1 MFKLLIITV
10 LGILMYQMVSCDPER
25 YLCRRQVVVSY
36 TENVVK
42 PMNDYGNFAK
52 YFTNLGIS
60 AGNKTVTKT
69 KMQEEEICCPG
80 YEKFP
85 DGLCGPVET
94 TTDTATTISTS
105 TSEEPDSTTSTESNE
120 GDSSS
125 PSSLINPAKH
135 SKAERI
141 KNSHK
146 HLTLGI
152 IFGVLALI
160 IAIATV
166 ITWQIRKRRNVS
178 IAEDLQ
184 VKFDAEMQRAL
195 L

>member
-10 LGILMYQMVSCDPER
+10 LGISMYQMVSCDAER
-25 YLCRRQVVVSY
+25 FLCRRQVVVSY

-52 YFTNLGIS
+52 YFTNLGIP

-69 KMQEEEICCPG
+69 KMEEEETCCPG

-94 TTDTATTISTS
+94 TTNTETTISTS

-135 SKAERI
+135 SKAETK

-160 IAIATV
+160 IGIATV

-178 IAEDLQ
+178 IAEDQQ